1 MTFEFVEAARL
12 FQGMTMPQV
21 GILIFLFAGMFT
33 HITRHGETRPK
44 ENISTVGFC
53 FLVEAVLLFWGNFF
67 QVLGWAQGIW
77 CFLTIMSLGI
87 TILMHGKIIG
97 KYNAI
102 SAIATIVF
110 VYVPILIYSGFFS

>member
-12 FQGMTMPQV
+12 LQGMTMPQI
-21 GILIFLFAGMFT
+21 GILVFLFAGMFT
-33 HITRHGETRPK
+33 HIVRHGEARPK
-44 ENISTVGFC
+44 ENVATVGFC
-53 FLVEAVLLFWGNFF
+53 LLTEAALLYWGDFF
-67 QVLGWAQGIW
+67 QVSGWPQGIW
-77 CFLTIMSLGI
+77 CFLTIMTLGV
-87 TILMHGKIIG
+87 TILMRGKIIG